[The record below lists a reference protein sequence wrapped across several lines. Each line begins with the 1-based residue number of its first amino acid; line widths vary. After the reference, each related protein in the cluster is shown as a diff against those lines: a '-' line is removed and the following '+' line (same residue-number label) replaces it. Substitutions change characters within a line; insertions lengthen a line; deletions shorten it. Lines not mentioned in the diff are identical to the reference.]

1 MDDNDWRRL
10 GKITHG
16 HLNEPLPDGSWSD
29 DDEQQVDAPLYPGR
43 RPKGSTNRADTAR
56 GRVIKAAIGRTLTES
71 RARMRLHRPVATEAE
86 GEEEE
91 EDDEAQ
97 GARRRRVAARQDDD
111 DAEEAEQEQS

>member
-29 DDEQQVDAPLYPGR
+29 DDERQVDAPMYHGR
-43 RPKGSTNRADTAR
+43 RPKGSTHKVDTAR

-71 RARMRLHRPVATEAE
+71 RAGMRLHRPVATEAE
-86 GEEEE
+86 ADEEEEEE

-97 GARRRRVAARQDDD
+97 GARRRTIAARQ
-111 DAEEAEQEQS
+111 DAEEAEDEQS